1 LSLSREFNQWK
12 SQRETQLQ
20 KEEESKVKEEG
31 DITKRKAQSD
41 IDLVKRSLEEEKK
54 EHMRKEQARLAERT
68 AAERKRLVKQLE
80 QCRGEAEA
88 LVEKETEESRIV
100 GELQTKM
107 SGLLDFLR
115 IREAELLLNETKSTS
130 YAEECNAQIA
140 AIRNEGEK
148 KIGQINNDKASLE
161 AELDKLVETRPK
173 RIEHWAK
180 EINDLRA
187 ALDGEI
193 TTAESKVRAMLES
206 KKAVLDGAS
215 EKLKKVSDDARSLDR
230 ELEEARKRKLLQPIV
245 GRKESE
251 EYKTIV
257 DDRAQ
262 EGAIKSNVRTLHRTI
277 AKSLSKSKL
286 R

>member
-1 LSLSREFNQWK
+1 MSLSREFNQWK

-115 IREAELLLNETKSTS
+115 IREAELLLTETKSTS

-245 GRKESE
+245 GRKESG
-251 EYKTIV
+251 Y
-257 DDRAQ
+257 
-262 EGAIKSNVRTLHRTI
+262 
-277 AKSLSKSKL
+277 
-286 R
+286 